1 MLSQLNKQIKIKNI
15 VRNRVHRGLILKKF
29 YYMRTLPLLFCFLFT
44 LNVLAQIPV
53 KAEDISPLLIGE
65 TIPNVALKNAEGETV
80 VLQNVIKKK
89 PTVLMV
95 YRGGWC
101 PYCNRHLSA
110 LGELESEIIALGY
123 QVVAISPDHYEM
135 LKPTYESEDVKYILL
150 SDAKAEFIKA
160 MGIGF
165 KTPERAK
172 GYIFK
177 KTEKEASEVLPVPTV
192 MILDTK
198 GQILYEYI
206 NPDYSVRLSNE
217 VLLANLKAL
226 KS

>member
-1 MLSQLNKQIKIKNI
+1 
-15 VRNRVHRGLILKKF
+15 
-29 YYMRTLPLLFCFLFT
+29 MRTLPLLFCFLLT
-44 LNVLAQIPV
+44 LNLLAQVPE
-53 KAEDISPLLIGE
+53 KAEDVSPLLIGE
-65 TIPNVALKNAEGETV
+65 TIPNIALKDAEGQTV
-80 VLQNVIKKK
+80 VLHNVIKQK

-123 QVVAISPDHYEM
+123 QIVAISPDHFEM
-135 LKPTYESEDVKYILL
+135 LKPTYESEDVKFILL
-150 SDAKAEFIKA
+150 SDTKAELIKS

-198 GQILYEYI
+198 GKILYEYI
-206 NPDYSVRLSNE
+206 NPDYSIRLSNDL
-217 VLLANLKAL
+217 LLANLKAL
-226 KS
+226 KSKNY